1 MKLPSKIKIL
11 YESLWGEWLKIYYS
25 IFGKLFHYGLNSNE
39 KRKEKVIVSL
49 TSYGRRVSSV
59 LPYTIMSLLR
69 QSYKPDM
76 IILWLDNDNWNDEK
90 LPRSLKRLKKYGL
103 TIRYCEDL
111 KSYKKLIPTLEEFPD
126 DIIITCDDDLYYRHY
141 VVKDLI
147 DAYWQNPSNIHVQ
160 NAHII
165 HLDNQG
171 KILPYDKWTMD
182 ISGKTGRN
190 VFPTGGS
197 GCLYRKNLLYRDIC
211 NDKLFMSLSPKA
223 DDVWFFF
230 MAFLN
235 GTNAS
240 VLPKKHNR
248 YIPLDNFYQ
257 YFHKNANLSSSNVK
271 ENQNDVQ
278 IQSIIKHYGIDCS
291 SFHE

>member
-25 IFGKLFHYGLNSNE
+25 IFGKFFHYGLNSNE
-39 KRKEKVIVSL
+39 NRKEKVIVSL
-49 TSYGRRVSSV
+49 TSYGRRVGSV
-59 LPYTIMSLLR
+59 LPFTIMSLLR

-90 LPRSLKRLKKYGL
+90 LPKSLKRLKKYGL

-141 VVKDLI
+141 VVKDLV
-147 DAYWQNPSNIHVQ
+147 DAYRQNPSNIHVQ

-165 HLDNQG
+165 QLDRKG
-171 KILPYDKWTMD
+171 EILPYDKWTMD
-182 ISGKTGRN
+182 VSGKTDRN

-197 GCLYRKNLLYRDIC
+197 GCLYRKNLLYKDIC

-291 SFHE
+291 CFHD

>member
-1 MKLPSKIKIL
+1 M
-11 YESLWGEWLKIYYS
+11 
-25 IFGKLFHYGLNSNE
+25 
-39 KRKEKVIVSL
+39 
-49 TSYGRRVSSV
+49 TSYGRRVGSV
-59 LPYTIMSLLR
+59 LPFTIMSLLR

-76 IILWLDNDNWNDEK
+76 IILWLDNYNWNEEK
-90 LPRSLKRLKKYGL
+90 LPKSLKRLKKYGL

-111 KSYKKLIPTLEEFPD
+111 KSYKKLIPTLKEFPD

-141 VVKDLI
+141 VVKDLV
-147 DAYWQNPSNIHVQ
+147 DAYRQNPSNIHVQ

-197 GCLYRKNLLYRDIC
+197 GCLYRKNLLYKDIC

-230 MAFLN
+230 MAFIN

-271 ENQNDVQ
+271 ENQNDIQ
-278 IQSIIKHYGIDCS
+278 IQSIIKHYEIDCS
-291 SFHE
+291 SFQE